1 MEIVAALWI
10 DNVEFR
16 REFEGG
22 PTKIDITGAYFS
34 TTAREFPALIT
45 PHLLVLLRAE
55 SETARV
61 GTLDVAFLRE
71 AHSENGNGNSD
82 GHGEEVGHHRAPVT
96 IQPPGKFF
104 YQLVRP
110 ELTFTE
116 PGTIEAHC
124 SIPETGSTI
133 VTPLTVVV

>member
-10 DNVEFR
+10 DNVDFHPQYA
-16 REFEGG
+16 GG

-34 TTAREFPALIT
+34 VQASEFPANLT

-55 SETARV
+55 NDGART
-61 GTLDVAFLRE
+61 GSLDVAFVRE
-71 AHSENGNGNSD
+71 GTD
-82 GHGEEVGHHRAPVT
+82 DEVGHHRAPVT

-110 ELTFTE
+110 ELTFAE
-116 PGTIEAHC
+116 PGTIEARC
-124 SIPETGSTI
+124 SVPESGS
-133 VTPLTVVV
+133 V

>member
-1 MEIVAALWI
+1 MQIVAALWM

-34 TTAREFPALIT
+34 VAAREYPALLT

-55 SETARV
+55 DDAART
-61 GTLDVAFLRE
+61 GTLDVAFVRE
-71 AHSENGNGNSD
+71 GD
-82 GHGEEVGHHRAPVT
+82 GEEVGHHRAPVT

-110 ELTFTE
+110 ELTFAE
-116 PGTIEAHC
+116 PGTLEARC
-124 SIPETGSTI
+124 SIPETGSTV

>member
-1 MEIVAALWI
+1 MQIVAALWI

-16 REFEGG
+16 REYEGG

-34 TTAREFPALIT
+34 TAAQEFPALVT

-55 SETARV
+55 ADAART
-61 GTLDVAFLRE
+61 GTLDVAFVRE
-71 AHSENGNGNSD
+71 ADSGSD
-82 GHGEEVGHHRAPVT
+82 GEEIGHHRAPVT

-110 ELTFTE
+110 ELTFPE
-116 PGTIEAHC
+116 AGTVEARC
-124 SIPETGSTI
+124 TITETGSSV
-133 VTPLTVVV
+133 VTPLTVVT

>member
-16 REFEGG
+16 REYEGG

-34 TTAREFPALIT
+34 VSAREYPAHLT

-55 SETARV
+55 SDDARM
-61 GTLDVAFLRE
+61 GTLDVGFLRE
-71 AHSENGNGNSD
+71 SD
-82 GHGEEVGHHRAPVT
+82 GEEVGHHRAPVT

-110 ELTFTE
+110 ELTFAE
-116 PGTIEAHC
+116 PGTVEAHC
-124 SIPETGSTI
+124 AITETGSTV
-133 VTPLTVVV
+133 VTPLTVVD

>member
-1 MEIVAALWI
+1 MQIVAALWI

-16 REFEGG
+16 REYEGG

-34 TTAREFPALIT
+34 VAAREYPAQLT

-55 SETARV
+55 SDDARM
-61 GTLDVAFLRE
+61 GTLDVSFVPESA
-71 AHSENGNGNSD
+71 GD
-82 GHGEEVGHHRAPVT
+82 EVGHHRAPVT

-110 ELTFTE
+110 ELSFAG
-116 PGTIEAHC
+116 PGTVEARC
-124 SIPETGSTI
+124 SITETGSTV
-133 VTPLTVVV
+133 VTPLTVVD

>member
-1 MEIVAALWI
+1 MQIVAALWI
-10 DNVEFR
+10 DNVDFR
-16 REFEGG
+16 REYEGG

-34 TTAREFPALIT
+34 TAAREYPALLT

-55 SETARV
+55 TDDART
-61 GTLDVAFLRE
+61 GTLDVSFIPE
-71 AHSENGNGNSD
+71 AGGDEL
-82 GHGEEVGHHRAPVT
+82 GHHRAPVT

-110 ELTFTE
+110 ELSFAE
-116 PGTIEAHC
+116 PGTVEAHC
-124 SIPETGSTI
+124 SIPETGSTV